1 MPRIDKAVRGL
12 LLEEKAAR
20 KGDYPVP
27 VPSRVLNQ
35 YGLSPV
41 AVDTETNGLYAD
53 DGVRT
58 AIVSV
63 AWVDPAVLA
72 DEDALTRAIET
83 GEGVLSYAFPFDQ
96 GRRDKFGTATELG
109 QLFETSEI
117 EGDYNLP
124 EREWHFLYGWLAG
137 QGTGLIY
144 HNAKFD
150 LEKLRVGTRHWPGQ
164 ELMDQTLWD
173 SQLTNKEIWP
183 TESTSLK
190 PTAARLWGE
199 SEAEEAAALKPYLGP
214 KTDPRYDLVPWNV
227 IGPYA
232 AKDAELTVRLYWHQ
246 QRMIEEGAARPEW
259 VRRELEFMKCLYL
272 MEKRGM
278 PFDAASSLD
287 ACARIEEYKQQVA
300 ARLPFVPSIN
310 AAKRYYFDDPPSKG
324 GLGLTP
330 FATTPGGK
338 SQLNDDVIVQME
350 KVGVP
355 HIEDYAL
362 WRRLD
367 VAQSMWYRGYAEMV
381 GDDGRLRTCFRQTFV
396 KTGRISVERF
406 QAQALPHAGK
416 LKLIPDDVPRVR
428 ELFFRGH
435 EAREVDLAQAEL
447 RVAAKKADCRTMLE
461 MIEAGDD
468 LHGITTTELFG
479 TRPGDPDWF
488 DTRQVGKRANFSFIF
503 RVGAET
509 FQETVRKL
517 LGIDMDLRECEQ
529 IVKKWNALYP
539 EFRRIGYQ
547 YEEIAKRTRYVVL
560 ANGKKAWF
568 EPYET
573 YMRPAFNKYVQG
585 SLAELN
591 KDWVLDT
598 ERRHPGTLLMSV
610 HDSQYLDSEGW
621 TPEAADRVAAD
632 VAARGGE
639 LGTEMF
645 DVPMEA
651 DWGPWHA

>member
-1 MPRIDKAVRGL
+1 MPKLRDAARTA
-12 LLEEKAAR
+12 LLEEKATKKEAY
-20 KGDYPVP
+20 DVP
-27 VPSRVLNQ
+27 VPSEVLPA
-35 YGLSPV
+35 GDVGPV

-53 DGVRT
+53 DGARVS
-58 AIVSV
+58 IVSV
-63 AWVDPAVLA
+63 AWIDPEVVA
-72 DEDALTRAIET
+72 DDERLMHAIRT
-83 GEGVLSYAFPFDQ
+83 GEGVIDYAFPFDQ

-109 QLFETSEI
+109 QLFETDEI

-124 EREWHFLYGWLAG
+124 EAEWRQLMYWLAG
-137 QGTGLIY
+137 QGRNLCY

-150 LEKLRVGTRHWPGQ
+150 LEKLRVGTRHWPG
-164 ELMDQTLWD
+164 EEFVEQTLWD
-173 SQLTNKEIWP
+173 SQLTNKELWP

-214 KTDPRYDLVPWNV
+214 KTDPRYDLVPWNI

-232 AKDAELTVRLYWHQ
+232 AKDANLTIRLHWHQ
-246 QRMIEEGAARPEW
+246 RMLVEEGQARPEW
-259 VRRELEFMKCLYL
+259 VARELEFMRCLYL

-278 PFDAASSLD
+278 PFDSVASLD
-287 ACARIEEYKQQVA
+287 ACEQIQKYKDAVA
-300 ARLPFVPSIN
+300 DRMPFEPSIN
-310 AAKRYYFDDPPSKG
+310 GAKAYFFGPPSKG

-330 FATTPGGK
+330 IETTPGGK
-338 SQLNDDVIVQME
+338 PQLNDDVITRME
-350 KVGVP
+350 KMGVDG
-355 HIEDYAL
+355 IEDYAL

-367 VAQSMWYRGYAEMV
+367 VAQSMWYRGYAEMT
-381 GDDGRLRTCFRQTFV
+381 GTDGRLRTCFRQTFV
-396 KTGRISVERF
+396 KTGRVSVERF

-416 LKLIPDDVPRVR
+416 LKLIPEDVPRVR
-428 ELFFRGH
+428 ELFFARG
-435 EAREVDLAQAEL
+435 EVGREVDLAQAEL
-447 RVAAKKADCRTMLE
+447 RVAAKKANCRPMLE

-479 TRPGDPDWF
+479 TRPGDPSWF
-488 DTRQVGKRANFSFIF
+488 DDRQVGKRANFSFIF
-503 RVGAET
+503 RVGAQT

-517 LGIDMDLRECEQ
+517 LGLELTIGECDD
-529 IVKKWNALYP
+529 IIKKWNALYP
-539 EFRRIGYQ
+539 EFRRIGYE
-547 YEEIAKRTRYVVL
+547 YEEMAKKTRYVIL

-573 YMRPAFNKYVQG
+573 YTRPAFNKYVQG

-598 ERRHPGTLLMSV
+598 ERRWPGRLIMSV
-610 HDSQYLDSEGW
+610 HDSQYLEFDDTVE
-621 TPEAADRVAAD
+621 ADRVAAD

-645 DVPMEA
+645 GVPMEA
-651 DWGPWHA
+651 DWGGWHA